1 MVDIPTL
8 NKSVNEFRATI
19 KTNMQR
25 SRDLQKEQLD
35 KDNRLQQKIENVK
48 GAIEENLKLNNKDA
62 AKRQQQQ
69 LKTLEKALETRNEE
83 KRYDAQRSET
93 LRNILGVSTRR
104 FNQQKQANEEAKLA
118 RERLDDLR
126 KQLREKGILFKV
138 TKNRITKIAIK
149 DTPVKDLEKFY
160 TGPTATALS
169 SDAITTAKILT
180 KFAKSHNKLK
190 IIAGFMDGKVL
201 EAEDVAKIATLPTLD
216 EARAKIVGILS
227 SPAQKI
233 MSILLAPGSKIAIL
247 AHEKSKK
254 G

>member
-83 KRYDAQRSET
+83 KRINT
-93 LRNILGVSTRR
+93 C
-104 FNQQKQANEEAKLA
+104 
-118 RERLDDLR
+118 
-126 KQLREKGILFKV
+126 
-138 TKNRITKIAIK
+138 
-149 DTPVKDLEKFY
+149 
-160 TGPTATALS
+160 
-169 SDAITTAKILT
+169 
-180 KFAKSHNKLK
+180 
-190 IIAGFMDGKVL
+190 
-201 EAEDVAKIATLPTLD
+201 
-216 EARAKIVGILS
+216 
-227 SPAQKI
+227 
-233 MSILLAPGSKIAIL
+233 
-247 AHEKSKK
+247 
-254 G
+254 